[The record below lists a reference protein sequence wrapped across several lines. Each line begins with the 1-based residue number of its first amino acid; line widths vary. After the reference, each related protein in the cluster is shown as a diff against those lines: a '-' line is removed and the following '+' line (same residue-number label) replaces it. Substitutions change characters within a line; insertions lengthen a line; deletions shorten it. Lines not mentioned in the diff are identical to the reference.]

1 MMMLPRMFLGKFL
14 DYILSLRRAH
24 DKVSRHPSWCW
35 LKMFK
40 SSQSSYPI
48 HGWYGDWRCG
58 KPHQKRHH
66 INMWLT
72 FGLFAAG
79 MLFIKFCWDVSA
91 GFSKGIEW
99 NQRTGHDCSVAS
111 VSTDIRQGNAAEGA
125 SWQCQKWL
133 EMVGINRLKSELLWN
148 NLCFVLAVHG
158 LSAIFNAG
166 GPQVWLA
173 AKRWFGGW
181 LPRDDDSVSNDQ
193 CSNIFDIVYTRLEWQ
208 CVGVLCLSLE
218 RMFWE
223 GMIRATCRWERCLT
237 KWFQYLRSGGLSCP
251 WSPSNT
257 RE

>member
-1 MMMLPRMFLGKFL
+1 MWVSWWCSRECFWANFLTSY
-14 DYILSLRRAH
+14 YILLLRLAH

-91 GFSKGIEW
+91 GFRKGIEW
-99 NQRTGHDCSVAS
+99 HQRTGHDCSVAS

-125 SWQCQKWL
+125 SWQCQKWF
-133 EMVGINRLKSELLWN
+133 EQKDWNQSCFGIMCALYWKFMAFQQFSTQVARR
-148 NLCFVLAVHG
+148 FG
-158 LSAIFNAG
+158 L
-166 GPQVWLA
+166 
-173 AKRWFGGW
+173 
-181 LPRDDDSVSNDQ
+181 LPRDDSEVDCQEMITIIMYHKWYSRRFSSDDQ
-193 CSNIFDIVYTRLEWQ
+193 CSNIFDIV
-208 CVGVLCLSLE
+208 
-218 RMFWE
+218 
-223 GMIRATCRWERCLT
+223 
-237 KWFQYLRSGGLSCP
+237 
-251 WSPSNT
+251 
-257 RE
+257 